1 MDSLGIAAF
10 IAFWAFWFLLAYG
23 YAVGELTPSQIVV
36 FLLLWI
42 AGRVGLVYLPWAPA
56 AALFFPYLAVLDIA
70 LVFTVFEGD
79 VRLS

>member
-1 MDSLGIAAF
+1 
-10 IAFWAFWFLLAYG
+10 
-23 YAVGELTPSQIVV
+23 V
-36 FLLLWI
+36 FVLLWI